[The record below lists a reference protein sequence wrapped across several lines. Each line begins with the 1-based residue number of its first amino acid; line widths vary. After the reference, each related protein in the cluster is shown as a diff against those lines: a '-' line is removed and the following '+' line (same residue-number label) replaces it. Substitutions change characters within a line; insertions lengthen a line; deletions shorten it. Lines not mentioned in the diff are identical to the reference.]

1 MARTEK
7 DEERL
12 RAEIE
17 AHIAL
22 QAEDNLRA
30 GLSPEESRRQAIL
43 KFGAVEAVKE
53 EYRDERG
60 LPSVEALLHD
70 MRYASRRLRRCPA
83 FTVTVVLTL
92 ALGIGATTSIFTL
105 VYAVLLKSLK
115 TAISGIRTGWG
126 KLDRK
131 GTVDLLV
138 EPPDLLPTE
147 LQP

>member
-43 KFGAVEAVKE
+43 KFGAVEAVK
-53 EYRDERG
+53 
-60 LPSVEALLHD
+60 
-70 MRYASRRLRRCPA
+70 
-83 FTVTVVLTL
+83 
-92 ALGIGATTSIFTL
+92 
-105 VYAVLLKSLK
+105 
-115 TAISGIRTGWG
+115 
-126 KLDRK
+126 
-131 GTVDLLV
+131 
-138 EPPDLLPTE
+138 
-147 LQP
+147 

>member
-60 LPSVEALLHD
+60 LPQ
-70 MRYASRRLRRCPA
+70 RLRR
-83 FTVTVVLTL
+83 
-92 ALGIGATTSIFTL
+92 
-105 VYAVLLKSLK
+105 AVK
-115 TAISGIRTGWG
+115 R
-126 KLDRK
+126 RRF
-131 GTVDLLV
+131 
-138 EPPDLLPTE
+138 
-147 LQP
+147 